1 MAEYFLA
8 ILLLLNWS
16 SCHHVNIVIRAS
28 LSDSESV
35 RVVPGFWIGQPLS
48 RIAPT
53 EILFILH
60 CHGCSQSSSYTGRFC
75 VPNLSKNE
83 WKDLDRELKPI
94 LAPWH
99 EHLAIATSQNISEKL
114 CHSHLCTLSWG
125 ALAVQSRAHVCK
137 ILLNSNM
144 LRLTYPVEHEFET
157 SLPPLNVL
165 KNCLVCNILFLGRLH

>member
-1 MAEYFLA
+1 MASRVEALKLTPRKNQKIPLQCLTSGAFF
-8 ILLLLNWS
+8 IKSSEHSCQKVSESCSRLLDRPGMTESESKPQLRTPS
-16 SCHHVNIVIRAS
+16 SCTAMA
-28 LSDSESV
+28 
-35 RVVPGFWIGQPLS
+35 G
-48 RIAPT
+48 
-53 EILFILH
+53 
-60 CHGCSQSSSYTGRFC
+60 SQSSSYTGRYH

-125 ALAVQSRAHVCK
+125 ALAVRSRAHVCK

-157 SLPPLNVL
+157 ARLPPST
-165 KNCLVCNILFLGRLH
+165 